1 MKSILIF
8 VFCLLSVCCAQ
19 NFLRFTN
26 AFQDT
31 VSISSAATGNVTL
44 AFGQTSSYISVASG
58 SVSVTQVLDNNG
70 TNLISTPILVTF
82 GGYGTVAAAVV
93 NGAFYLLYYN
103 ETSSIAAMTTGSTT
117 DAFVRIIDLA
127 PNTTGVAVNANG
139 APVIQYVTYLE
150 NTPFVSVPI
159 NNTILSVTVGGSTI
173 TLGSI
178 NVSNVYTVFVFGN
191 NGTNTASLS
200 LDRSIALAI
209 TTSPIP
215 VTTGMMNITSGMMNM
230 TTGMMNVTSGMMMNM
245 TTGMMMNVTT
255 GMMMNMTTGMMN
267 MNMTTGMMN
276 MNMTTGAV
284 MTSGMRMTTGKVG
297 ATTGSA
303 ASSSASTLA
312 IGIIS
317 SLFAFVLSL

>member
-1 MKSILIF
+1 MKSIIIF

-31 VSISSAATGNVTL
+31 VSISSTATGNVTL

-70 TNLISTPILVTF
+70 TNLISTSILVTF
-82 GGYGTVAAAVV
+82 SGYGTVAVAVV
-93 NGAFYLLYYN
+93 NGGFFLLYYN

-200 LDRSIALAI
+200 LDRSIALAM

-215 VTTGMMNITSGMMNM
+215 ITTGMMNMTTGMMNM
-230 TTGMMNVTSGMMMNM
+230 TTGMMNVTSGMMNMTTGMKMNV
-245 TTGMMMNVTT
+245 TTGMMMNMTT

-267 MNMTTGMMN
+267 MNMTTGPI
-276 MNMTTGAV
+276 
-284 MTSGMRMTTGKVG
+284 MTSGMRMTTGKIG

-303 ASSSASTLA
+303 ASSASTLA

-317 SLFAFVLSL
+317 SFFAFVLSL